1 MTADV
6 QAAAPRRGVVR
17 LAGVPR
23 AAWDLRYFQPII
35 DAEGLRGNPGK
46 VDFGNTYERRAA
58 IRFRTPIDLPAVA
71 AEFELDDG
79 MTLDTP
85 AFPGVFYDSEHEERV
100 WLVGGARK
108 RSDDA
113 AEKAREEW
121 WREWRAKPRPRTALH
136 NPFLH
141 PDALPALVRPIPV
154 VVADAPDVIHLG
166 PVMSDELP
174 GLGAGWSVWPVEWAP
189 VGAPLREGLLVIAP
203 AVQAI
208 EQARAAVA
216 NSGGTDLPVLLAIRG
231 REPASIAS
239 ALRAANAEA
248 TYPL

>member
-1 MTADV
+1 MTASEQND
-6 QAAAPRRGVVR
+6 APRRGVVR

-23 AAWDLRYFQPII
+23 GAWDLRYFQPII
-35 DAEGLRGNPGK
+35 DAEGRRGNPGK

-58 IRFRTPIDLPAVA
+58 IRFRTPIDLPAIA
-71 AEFELDDG
+71 AEFELDEG

-85 AFPGVFYDSEHEERV
+85 AFPGVFYDSAKEQRV

-108 RSDDA
+108 RSDPEADQ
-113 AEKAREEW
+113 ARAEW
-121 WREWRAKPRPRTALH
+121 WREWRAKPRPRVTLH

-141 PDALPALVRPIPV
+141 PDALPPIAHAAPV
-154 VVADAPDVIHLG
+154 VVTEAPDVIRLG

-189 VGAPLREGLLVIAP
+189 VGAPLRQGLLVIAP
-203 AVQAI
+203 AVQTF
-208 EQARAAVA
+208 EQAQAAVE
-216 NSGGTDLPVLLAIRG
+216 NSGGTELPVLLAIRG
-231 REPASIAS
+231 QEPPSVGA

>member
-1 MTADV
+1 M
-6 QAAAPRRGVVR
+6 
-17 LAGVPR
+17 AGVPR
-23 AAWDLRYFQPII
+23 AASDLSYFQPNHI
-35 DAEGLRGNPGK
+35 DAEGQRGDPGK

-58 IRFRTPIDLPAVA
+58 IRFRTPIDLQAIA

-113 AEKAREEW
+113 AEKTRAEW
-121 WREWRAKPRPRTALH
+121 WREWRAEPRPRTALH

-141 PDALPALVRPIPV
+141 PDALPALVRPVPV
-154 VVADAPDVIHLG
+154 VVADVPDVIHLG
-166 PVMSDELP
+166 PLMSDELP

-189 VGAPLREGLLVIAP
+189 VGAPLRPGLLVIAP
-203 AVQAI
+203 AVQSL
-208 EQARAAVA
+208 EQARAAVE
-216 NSGGTDLPVLLAIRG
+216 NSGGTELPVLLTIRG
-231 REPASIAS
+231 REPMPIAS
-239 ALRAANAEA
+239 ALRVANAEA